1 MADNEKPEDEVEQ
14 QEGQEQAEDSAKTS
28 SKGSLKLLAAIVCL
42 IAIGSTLA
50 VVAMP
55 TKEKPSRFAGPYFYA
70 LSEVPLTVT
79 ATDSHGTRY
88 VKFKPSAEYVAYT
101 KSYVPNR
108 EKDPFFLSYL
118 DSKVLEVSSTKSI
131 DEMLRGAKQLA
142 FAEEIRHAIDPIV
155 FPVHLGDTTHP
166 LDMDEKT
173 GLRPGSSHMDATFR
187 GRIHDHVLKFDGQ
200 VQTIQIGTGP
210 VATFRGDEEDL
221 MLEAL
226 DGTYV
231 YIDVTGFE
239 ADFRGEV
246 PIGCHGKLR
255 KIILNGRIAQ

>member
-1 MADNEKPEDEVEQ
+1 MADKEKPADEVEQ
-14 QEGQEQAEDSAKTS
+14 QEGEEQAEDSEKPTS
-28 SKGSLKLLAAIVCL
+28 KSSFKLLAAIVCL
-42 IAIGSTLA
+42 IAVGSTLA
-50 VVAMP
+50 VVAIP
-55 TKEKPSRFAGPYFYA
+55 SKEKPTRFVGPYFYQ
-70 LSEVPLTVT
+70 LFENPLTVT

-101 KSYVPNR
+101 KKYVPNR

-118 DSKVLEVSSTKSI
+118 NSKILEVSSTKSI
-131 DEMLRGAKQLA
+131 DQMLRGAKQLA
-142 FAEEIRHAIDPIV
+142 FAEEIRHAIDSIV

-187 GRIHDHVLKFDGQ
+187 GRIHDHVLKFDGRA
-200 VQTIQIGTGP
+200 QTIQIGTGP

>member
-1 MADNEKPEDEVEQ
+1 MADEEKPGDEVEQ
-14 QEGQEQAEDSAKTS
+14 QEGEDRAQDSAKSS
-28 SKGSLKLLAAIVCL
+28 SKGSLKLLGAIVCL
-42 IAIGSTLA
+42 IAVGSTLA

-55 TKEKPSRFAGPYFYA
+55 SKEKPTRFAGPYFYA
-70 LSEVPLTVT
+70 LSEEPFTVT

-108 EKDPFFLSYL
+108 EKDPFFKSYL
-118 DSKVLEVSSTKSI
+118 NSKVLEVSSTKSI
-131 DEMLRGAKQLA
+131 DEMLRGADQLA
-142 FAEEIRHAIDPIV
+142 FAEELRHAIDSIV
-155 FPVHLGDTTHP
+155 FPVHLGDTIHP
-166 LDMDEKT
+166 LDVDETT
-173 GLRPGSSHMDATFR
+173 GLRLGSSHTDATFR

-200 VQTIQIGTGP
+200 AQTLQIGVGP
-210 VATFRGDEEDL
+210 MANFRGDEEDL
-221 MLEAL
+221 MLEAQ

-231 YIDVTGFE
+231 YVDVTGFE
-239 ADFRGEV
+239 EDFKGEV